1 MEAGERAENLERQAE
16 EAEALAA
23 IYGDDFVR
31 EGDGG
36 TVWEIRVPL
45 GDPDGPD
52 ERRPSDEV
60 PFDAM
65 LTRDGTPAPDCLV
78 ARVVPVE
85 TYPSR
90 TPPLVEVH
98 PVGALIQHRMDAAL
112 AAMDEEHAASDG
124 DVCVFAF
131 VTRLREMARA
141 WRDEDRPSR
150 RTGRHDDDDDHD
162 EKDDDDHDHDTAGTG
177 RGEEAETGDAEWDPA
192 AIDAELA
199 SLALTTERFGRRD
212 SGAGAGDD
220 ATGTDASGGCGWT
233 DESVERSIVA
243 GPPFAE
249 KKSTF
254 QGFLL
259 RDVTSLE
266 QVDAMIRA
274 LRRDSRIA
282 RCSHLMAAWRI
293 ALRGDPHDPD
303 CVWAQDHDE
312 DGEAGAGR
320 GMSHLLRVT
329 GSANV
334 CVVVAR
340 WFGGIHLGPAR
351 FQLINNCARDMLE
364 RCGFLE
370 GKGGGKGGGKCKGPG

>member
-45 GDPDGPD
+45 GDPDEPD
-52 ERRPSDEV
+52 ERRPSD
-60 PFDAM
+60 DAM

-112 AAMDEEHAASDG
+112 AAMDEEHVAADG
-124 DVCVFAF
+124 DVCVFPF

-150 RTGRHDDDDDHD
+150 RPGRDDDAAADADDDDD
-162 EKDDDDHDHDTAGTG
+162 DDAPGTG
-177 RGEEAETGDAEWDPA
+177 RGEDAETGDAEWDPA

-199 SLALTTERFGRRD
+199 SLAMTMTERGARD
-212 SGAGAGDD
+212 GTAGTAGDDD
-220 ATGTDASGGCGWT
+220 ATGADRPGVGAWT
-233 DESVERSIVA
+233 DESVRRSIVA
-243 GPPFAE
+243 GPSFTE

-266 QVDAMIRA
+266 QVDAMLRA

-293 ALRGDPHDPD
+293 ALRGDPRDDPD
-303 CVWAQDHDE
+303 GCVWAQDHDE
-312 DGEAGAGR
+312 DGETGAGR
-320 GMSHLLRVT
+320 GLSHLLRVT
-329 GSANV
+329 QSADV

-364 RCGFLE
+364 RCGFVE
-370 GKGGGKGGGKCKGPG
+370 GKGGGSKGRGKSNNKGG

>member
-45 GDPDGPD
+45 GDPDDPD
-52 ERRPSDEV
+52 ERRRPSD
-60 PFDAM
+60 DAM

-112 AAMDEEHAASDG
+112 AAMDEEHVAADG
-124 DVCVFAF
+124 DVRLPSSRDCARWRAPGG
-131 VTRLREMARA
+131 TRTAR
-141 WRDEDRPSR
+141 RDAPADDDAA
-150 RTGRHDDDDDHD
+150 DDDDD
-162 EKDDDDHDHDTAGTG
+162 DDAPGTG
-177 RGEEAETGDAEWDPA
+177 RGEEAETRDAEWDPA

-199 SLALTTERFGRRD
+199 SLSMTTTERG
-212 SGAGAGDD
+212 GTAGTAGTAGATD
-220 ATGTDASGGCGWT
+220 ATDADHPGVGAWT

-243 GPPFAE
+243 GPPFTE

-254 QGFLL
+254 RGFLL

-266 QVDAMIRA
+266 QVDAMLRA

-293 ALRGDPHDPD
+293 ALRGDPRDPD

-312 DGEAGAGR
+312 DGETGAGR

-329 GSANV
+329 GSGNV

-340 WFGGIHLGPAR
+340 WFGGVHLGPAR

-370 GKGGGKGGGKCKGPG
+370 

>member
-45 GDPDGPD
+45 GDPDDPD
-52 ERRPSDEV
+52 ERRRQSD
-60 PFDAM
+60 DAM

-78 ARVVPVE
+78 ARVVPIE

-112 AAMDEEHAASDG
+112 AAMDEEHVAADG
-124 DVCVFAF
+124 DVCVFPF

-150 RTGRHDDDDDHD
+150 RPGRDDDAAADADDDDDD
-162 EKDDDDHDHDTAGTG
+162 APGTG
-177 RGEEAETGDAEWDPA
+177 RGEEAETRDAEWDPA

-199 SLALTTERFGRRD
+199 SLAMTTTERGGARD
-212 SGAGAGDD
+212 GTAGTAGAD
-220 ATGTDASGGCGWT
+220 ATDADHPGVGAWT

-243 GPPFAE
+243 GPPFTE

-254 QGFLL
+254 RGFLL

-266 QVDAMIRA
+266 QVDAMLRA

-293 ALRGDPHDPD
+293 ALRGDPRDPD

-312 DGEAGAGR
+312 DGETGAGR

-329 GSANV
+329 GSGNV

-340 WFGGIHLGPAR
+340 WFGGVHLGPAR

-364 RCGFLE
+364 RCGFVQVAR
-370 GKGGGKGGGKCKGPG
+370 GGGKGGGKSKGG

>member
-45 GDPDGPD
+45 GDPDDPD
-52 ERRPSDEV
+52 ERRRPSD
-60 PFDAM
+60 DAM

-78 ARVVPVE
+78 ARVVPIE

-124 DVCVFAF
+124 DVCVFPF

-150 RTGRHDDDDDHD
+150 RPGRDDDDAA
-162 EKDDDDHDHDTAGTG
+162 DDDAPGTGTG

-199 SLALTTERFGRRD
+199 SLAMTTTERGGARD
-212 SGAGAGDD
+212 GTAGTAGATD
-220 ATGTDASGGCGWT
+220 ATDADHHPGVGAWT

-243 GPPFAE
+243 GPPFTE

-254 QGFLL
+254 RGFLL

-266 QVDAMIRA
+266 QVDAMLRA

-293 ALRGDPHDPD
+293 ALRGDPRDDPD
-303 CVWAQDHDE
+303 GCVWAQDHDE
-312 DGEAGAGR
+312 DGETGAGR
-320 GMSHLLRVT
+320 GLSHLLRVT
-329 GSANV
+329 QSADV

-364 RCGFLE
+364 RCGFVE
-370 GKGGGKGGGKCKGPG
+370 GKGGGSKGRGKSNNKGG